1 MADVRLYMN
10 KVNGWEKMDTAM
22 TGNDAEVAHLGFK
35 LPTLRDRSQRMRSL
49 YARHAALAAERQ
61 AITQEMQKLIDEGGQ
76 IFRMLREAVK
86 DHYGK
91 RNEKL
96 VEFGVEPLRTSTIQ
110 RRRRESKKAAQAAAQ
125 IPSENPAPA
134 PDSVK

>member
-1 MADVRLYMN
+1 MSDAHLYMN

-22 TGNDAEVAHLGFK
+22 VANDKEVGHLAFK
-35 LPTLRDRSQRMRSL
+35 LPALRDKSQRVRGL

-61 AITQEMQKLIDEGGQ
+61 AITQEMQTLIEEGDQ
-76 IFRMLREAVK
+76 VFRMLREALK

-96 VEFGVEPLRTSTIQ
+96 VEFGVEPLRTPVEK
-110 RRRRESKKAAQAAAQ
+110 RRRQSKKKAAALAQ
-125 IPSENPAPA
+125 PSAESPAPA

>member
-1 MADVRLYMN
+1 MSDVRLYMN

-22 TGNDAEVAHLGFK
+22 TANQLTGMIN
-35 LPTLRDRSQRMRSL
+35 LPKLRDRAQRVRGL

-61 AITQEMQKLIDEGGQ
+61 TITQQMQELIEEGDQ
-76 IFRMLREAVK
+76 LFRSGREALK
-86 DHYGK
+86 EHYGK

-96 VEFGVEPLRTSTIQ
+96 VEFGVEPLRTSAVKRQ
-110 RRRRESKKAAQAAAQ
+110 RQAKKKAADLAQ
-125 IPSENPAPA
+125 PSVESPAPA

>member
-1 MADVRLYMN
+1 MSDVRLYMN

-22 TGNDAEVAHLGFK
+22 VANEAEVAHLTFK
-35 LPTLRDRSQRMRSL
+35 LPTLRGDSQKMRGL

-61 AITQEMQKLIDEGGQ
+61 AITQEMQTLIDEGDQ

-96 VEFGVEPLRTSTIQ
+96 VEFGVEPVRTSTIQ
-110 RRRRESKKAAQAAAQ
+110 RRLTLMKGAT
-125 IPSENPAPA
+125 
-134 PDSVK
+134 D

>member
-1 MADVRLYMN
+1 MSDVRLYMN

-22 TGNDAEVAHLGFK
+22 VANEAEVGHLGFK
-35 LPTLRDRSQRMRSL
+35 LPTLRNNSQRIRGL

-61 AITQEMQKLIDEGGQ
+61 AITQEMQTLIEEGDQ
-76 IFRMLREAVK
+76 VLRMLREALK

-96 VEFGVEPLRTSTIQ
+96 VEFGVEPLRTSTVKRQ
-110 RRRRESKKAAQAAAQ
+110 RQSKKKKAAALAAQ
-125 IPSENPAPA
+125 PTAESAPA

>member
-1 MADVRLYMN
+1 MSDVRLYMN
-10 KVNGWEKMDTAM
+10 KVNGWAKMDAAM
-22 TGNDAEVAHLGFK
+22 TANDTEVAHLGFR
-35 LPTLRDRSQRMRSL
+35 LPDLRDRSQRMRSL

-61 AITQEMQKLIDEGGQ
+61 AITREMQNLIDEGDQ

-110 RRRRESKKAAQAAAQ
+110 RRRRESKKKAEAAAQ
-125 IPSENPAPA
+125 LPAESPVPA

>member
-1 MADVRLYMN
+1 MSDVRLYMN

-22 TGNDAEVAHLGFK
+22 TANDTEVAHLKFK
-35 LPTLRDRSQRMRSL
+35 LPVLRDNSQRIRAL
-49 YARHAALAAERQ
+49 YAQHAALAAARQ
-61 AITQEMQKLIDEGGQ
+61 AITREMTQLIDEGDQ
-76 IFRMLREAVK
+76 IFRMLKEALK

-96 VEFGVEPLRTSTIQ
+96 VEFGVEPLRTAAVK
-110 RRRRESKKAAQAAAQ
+110 RRRGSKTSAETPVA
-125 IPSENPAPA
+125 IPADSPAPA